1 MRGMSDRYSWTDPI
15 KGLSGVFGTHPLN
28 AISLLFVLEKIE
40 ALIPGKHLA
49 APSFPYPRKVNF
61 LLADTKTTRRSCS
74 SVGIR
79 PLEIAAPVL
88 FGLLVIR
95 RTLFKRN
102 PICGFEDDRLCGR
115 AGPNNIRRFDELHD
129 EKRSSILASPLH
141 ALTCMDRGLYLKAA
155 VQVRDANPIPQ
166 GPQPC
171 EGALVAQVGA

>member
-1 MRGMSDRYSWTDPI
+1 MRYRYSWTDPI
-15 KGLSGVFGTHPLN
+15 KRLSGVFGTHLLN

-74 SVGIR
+74 SVGIP

-102 PICGFEDDRLCGR
+102 PICGLEDDRLCGR
-115 AGPNNIRRFDELHD
+115 AGPSNIRRFDELHD
-129 EKRSSILASPLH
+129 EKQSSILALPLH
-141 ALTCMDRGLYLKAA
+141 ALAYMDRGLYLKAA
-155 VQVRDANPIPQ
+155 VQVRDANHIPQ
-166 GPQPC
+166 GPQPF

>member
-1 MRGMSDRYSWTDPI
+1 M
-15 KGLSGVFGTHPLN
+15 
-28 AISLLFVLEKIE
+28 E

-102 PICGFEDDRLCGR
+102 PICGFENDRLCGR
-115 AGPNNIRRFDELHD
+115 AGPHIRRFDELHD
-129 EKRSSILASPLH
+129 KKTIDYIGIATTCFDLHGSWTLLEGSSSSTRCKPYSSRTPAMRGRSRGSGGRIVRPL
-141 ALTCMDRGLYLKAA
+141 LLFGLLR
-155 VQVRDANPIPQ
+155 VHVRRYYRVLLPLRAGTFEFQ
-166 GPQPC
+166 WT
-171 EGALVAQVGA
+171 